1 MKKYTGDSAIQFPK
15 KSILRPMIFRET
27 MRKREYRV
35 HLSKFYKVRRKCEW
49 EIEPPPRSKRKAAY
63 QGSSL
68 SLSA

>member
-1 MKKYTGDSAIQFPK
+1 MQKYTGDLVS
-15 KSILRPMIFRET
+15 
-27 MRKREYRV
+27 RKINFTANDLQRDHAQAWVYCRV